1 MNKGSKKV
9 SGVDILRAAVAD
21 HLPEA
26 DQATQRLV
34 MGLCGLIASVAF
46 IDRQYTSEERAH
58 VRAVLA
64 TVHGLSAEG
73 AEAICELLD
82 VHVSE
87 IATSNTHQYSRD
99 VREHGD
105 VALRRDVLDVLVEL
119 AASDDKLTLAETD
132 LLRRTASALGLS
144 QDDYVHAQARHRDKL
159 ALLR

>member
-9 SGVDILRAAVAD
+9 SGADILRAAVGE

-34 MGLCGLIASVAF
+34 VGLCGLIASVAF

-58 VRAVLA
+58 VRTVLSN
-64 TVHGLSAEG
+64 VHGLSAAG
-73 AEAICELLD
+73 ADAICELLEA
-82 VHVSE
+82 HVVE
-87 IATSNTHQYSRD
+87 IATANTHQYSRD
-99 VREHGD
+99 VREHAD
-105 VALRRDVLDVLVEL
+105 VALRRDVLDVLVDL
-119 AASDDKLTLAETD
+119 AASDDTLSLGETD

-144 QDDYVHAQARHRDKL
+144 QDDYVHAQARHRDKI